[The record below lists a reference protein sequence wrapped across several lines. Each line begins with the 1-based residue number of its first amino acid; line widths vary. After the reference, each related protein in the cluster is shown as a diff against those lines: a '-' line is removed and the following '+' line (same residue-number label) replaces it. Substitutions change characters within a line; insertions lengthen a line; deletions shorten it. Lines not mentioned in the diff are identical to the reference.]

1 MCEHINEFE
10 YEYHRRIDS
19 SMCTLS
25 GAISP
30 GGLQRL
36 CVCTVEDHLEN
47 INLSIDRLMR
57 EFGLSWILLSLTVTV
72 LSPIRLGD
80 ELVIRTRHVNRR
92 SIIYR
97 RELEICRNGE
107 VVALAASFSS
117 IIDISKRRICTD
129 RALLDSIIIPH
140 ETESMLDAD
149 HRHRIQASQFEPCY
163 ESTVRPCL
171 IDPLGHV
178 NNLRYADFVH
188 DAIPADLLS
197 SLENISE
204 FSIFFTGELK
214 LGDDYSVLTKREEDS
229 FEVLGIRRSDSKS
242 AFSARLVFN
251 QGDNI

>member
-19 SMCTLS
+19 SMCTLG

-36 CVCTVEDHLEN
+36 CVCTVEEHLEN

-57 EFGLSWILLSLTVTV
+57 EFDLSWILLSLTVKI

-80 ELVIRTRHVNRR
+80 ELVIRTRHTNRR
-92 SIIYR
+92 SVIYR
-97 RELEICRNGE
+97 RELEIRRGDE
-107 VVALAASFSS
+107 IIALAASFSS
-117 IIDISKRRICTD
+117 IIDIKSRRICTD

-140 ETESMLDAD
+140 ETPSMFEAD
-149 HRHRIQASQFEPCY
+149 HRHRVQSVQFEPCY
-163 ESTVRPCL
+163 DSAVRPCL

-188 DAIPADLLS
+188 DAIPEDLLS
-197 SLENISE
+197 QLGNICE
-204 FSIFFTGELK
+204 FAIYFTGELK
-214 LGDDYSVLTKREEDS
+214 SGDDFGVMTKREGNS
-229 FEVLGIRRSDSKS
+229 FEVLGTRRSDSKP